1 MLQKSCFLTL
11 PFFEQI
17 SRQKKTH
24 FGQFLVSKWEG
35 GRHEPGPMGREPE
48 GGFHPPWRVITTS
61 RSETEWNVV
70 NLEPYITRLHRG
82 WNPAADLRPY
92 SSCRPPLL
100 GRHLFMIMAIQ
111 EWEFLRVFH
120 LMCKI
125 NPAFKLTQ
133 WIQDQNIKLFSTLG
147 ATVAPATEG
156 RQSTARHRRQNN
168 DWFEIWGKLG
178 TQL

>member
-1 MLQKSCFLTL
+1 MAPKRKPHTPQKHQKVVRGTRFGSQNGPELTSESPKIHKMLQKSCFLTL

-70 NLEPYITRLHRG
+70 NLEPSLTRLHRG
-82 WNPAADLRPY
+82 
-92 SSCRPPLL
+92 
-100 GRHLFMIMAIQ
+100 
-111 EWEFLRVFH
+111 
-120 LMCKI
+120 
-125 NPAFKLTQ
+125 
-133 WIQDQNIKLFSTLG
+133 
-147 ATVAPATEG
+147 
-156 RQSTARHRRQNN
+156 
-168 DWFEIWGKLG
+168 
-178 TQL
+178 